1 MLELRR
7 SLRVG
12 DGLAMVIGI
21 MVGSGIFRTPGLVAG
36 QLGRPGLTLVAWLV
50 GGAIAFAGNLIFASS
65 PRGFLAPEGST
76 CARGKP
82 DRRSGVQAHSGS

>member
-50 GGAIAFAGNLIFASS
+50 GGAIAFAGNLIFAELATRF
-65 PRGFLAPEGST
+65 PRAGGKYV
-76 CARGKP
+76 CAREARQAF
-82 DRRSGVQAHSGS
+82 RRAGA